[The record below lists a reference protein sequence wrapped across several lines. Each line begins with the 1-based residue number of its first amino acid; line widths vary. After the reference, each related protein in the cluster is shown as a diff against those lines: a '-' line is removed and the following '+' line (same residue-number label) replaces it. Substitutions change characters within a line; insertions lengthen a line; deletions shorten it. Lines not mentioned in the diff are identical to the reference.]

1 MKFEDIGVAVPEI
14 LLPKKGTDMKKWS
27 VVACDQ
33 YTSQPEYWEDAKKII
48 GDAPSSLELIFP
60 EVYLDGDDEQEIID
74 DINKKM
80 NEYLEGDVFDSPI
93 KGFIA
98 LDRKTSHSPS
108 RKGLMVALD
117 LEKYEYTEGAKTL
130 IRASEGTIVE
140 RLKPRIKIRE
150 NASLELPHIM
160 VLIDDPE
167 KRIIEPLFEKDLSL
181 VYDTDLMLE
190 GGHIKGWLVD
200 DKEDINNIAEGL
212 ASIADSKHFNEKY
225 DLNNEEVLL
234 YAMGDGNHSFATA
247 KALWERVKSDAS
259 DKDGIMNHPARYA
272 LVELVNIHDEGIIFE
287 PIHRVLF
294 NADRAKFVADMEK
307 YYSEK
312 GAEVNFINC
321 PDEAQMEKVFN
332 IEIVKEGVHAFPFI
346 SKGQF
351 SVISV
356 SGHNSTLEVENLQ
369 SFLDEFIN
377 NNEGVEVDYVHGR
390 DVVMSLSEKDGN
402 LGFLLPTLDKNG
414 IFKSVILDGALPRK
428 AFSMG
433 EAEEKRFYMEARKIV
448 E

>member
-1 MKFEDIGVAVPEI
+1 MKFEDIGVAVPDM

-27 VVACDQ
+27 IVACDQ
-33 YTSQPEYWEDAKKII
+33 YTSQPEYWEEAKKIVD
-48 GDAPSSLELIFP
+48 GAPSSLELIFP
-60 EVYLDGDDEQEIID
+60 EVYLDGDDEQDIID

-80 NEYLEGDVFDSPI
+80 RDYLDGDIFDKPV

-98 LDRKTSHSPS
+98 LDRKSSHSPS

-117 LEKYEYTEGAKTL
+117 LEHYEYTEGAKTL

-150 NASLELPHIM
+150 NAVLELPHIM

-167 KRIIEPLFEKDLSL
+167 KKVIEPLFNKDLKE
-181 VYDTDLMLE
+181 VYNTDLMLD
-190 GGHIKGWLVD
+190 GGHISGWLVD
-200 DKEDINNIAEGL
+200 DEADIKNIASGL
-212 ASIADSKHFNEKY
+212 ASLADKDHFNDKY
-225 DLNNEEVLL
+225 GLSNEEVLL

-247 KALWERVKSDAS
+247 KALWERVKSEAS
-259 DKDGIMNHPARYA
+259 DKDAIMNHPARYC
-272 LVELVNIHDEGIIFE
+272 LVELVNIHDEGIVFE

-294 NADRAKFVADMEK
+294 NTGRDEFITSMVK
-307 YYSEK
+307 YYVEK
-312 GAEVNFINC
+312 GAEVNILDC
-321 PDEAQMEKVFN
+321 PDEAQMEKTFN
-332 IEIVKEGVHAFPFI
+332 IESAKEGVHAFPFI
-346 SKGQF
+346 AKDKF
-351 SVISV
+351 AVISV

-369 SFLDEFIN
+369 SFIDVYMEAN
-377 NNEGVEVDYVHGR
+377 SNVEVDYVHGR
-390 DVVMSLSEKDGN
+390 DVVMSLSAKDNN

-414 IFKSVILDGALPRK
+414 IFKSMILDGALPRK

>member
-33 YTSQPEYWEDAKKII
+33 YTSQPEYWEDAKKIT

-60 EVYLDGDDEQEIID
+60 EVYLDGDDEPQIIEA
-74 DINKKM
+74 INKKM
-80 NEYLEGDVFDSPI
+80 NEYLEGDVFDAPI

-167 KRIIEPLFEKDLSL
+167 KKIIEPLFEKDLDV

-200 DKEDINNIAEGL
+200 DKETIENVAKGL
-212 ASIADSKHFNEKY
+212 ASIADSKHFNDKY
-225 DLNNEEVLL
+225 GLSNEEVLL

-247 KALWERVKSDAS
+247 KALWERVKSEAD
-259 DKDGIMNHPARYA
+259 DKDAVMDHPARYA

-294 NADRAKFVADMEK
+294 NTSRDTFVSSMEK
-307 YYSEK
+307 YYSDK
-312 GAEVNFINC
+312 GAEVTIIDC
-321 PDEAQMEKVFN
+321 PDEAQMEKNFN
-332 IEIVKEGVHAFPFI
+332 IESAKEGVHAFPFI
-346 SKGQF
+346 SKDKF

-356 SGHNSTLEVENLQ
+356 SGHSSTLEVENLQ
-369 SFLDEFIN
+369 SFIDVFLEEN
-377 NNEGVEVDYVHGR
+377 KGVEVDYVHGR
-390 DVVMSLSEKDGN
+390 DVVMNLSAKDGN

-448 E
+448 K